1 MKHELDS
8 ERAHVR
14 HIMNERDIAV
24 NQTMDR
30 ITSLTKE
37 LTDALNKASMFEAR
51 SLIAEVILHF
61 NCYF

>member
-1 MKHELDS
+1 
-8 ERAHVR
+8 
-14 HIMNERDIAV
+14 MNERDIAV

-51 SLIAEVILHF
+51 SVIAEVIH
-61 NCYF
+61 